1 MLKDARILEI
11 YIESMIRL
19 MGEAEYISKRET
31 DILHK
36 TNMFNRKS
44 NLEAIRHEYKKYYD
58 KVDKEWSQIY
68 SGSKEFLET
77 KNFFNSLSLQN
88 SLYATTFPQKLV
100 EQFYHQ
106 LSFLTEICI
115 ESNSPERKEK
125 RTESDFFNDFFFGSL
140 QTAIENLFPVVIIA
154 IVNHSVNIDDKKKKA
169 FLEINKKYVQNV
181 SIPYRAGDMDK
192 IFMLHI
198 AFLLKKMNLIINCLM
213 NWISIVLYL
222 QVVLLSIW
230 QKNHWLQ
237 P

>member
-36 TNMFNRKS
+36 TNMFNRRS

-77 KNFFNSLSLQN
+77 KNLFNSLSLQN

-100 EQFYHQ
+100 EQFY
-106 LSFLTEICI
+106 SGK
-115 ESNSPERKEK
+115 SVYRKKE
-125 RTESDFFNDFFFGSL
+125 
-140 QTAIENLFPVVIIA
+140 
-154 IVNHSVNIDDKKKKA
+154 
-169 FLEINKKYVQNV
+169 LEIR
-181 SIPYRAGDMDK
+181 S
-192 IFMLHI
+192 
-198 AFLLKKMNLIINCLM
+198 CLF
-213 NWISIVLYL
+213 
-222 QVVLLSIW
+222 
-230 QKNHWLQ
+230 
-237 P
+237 